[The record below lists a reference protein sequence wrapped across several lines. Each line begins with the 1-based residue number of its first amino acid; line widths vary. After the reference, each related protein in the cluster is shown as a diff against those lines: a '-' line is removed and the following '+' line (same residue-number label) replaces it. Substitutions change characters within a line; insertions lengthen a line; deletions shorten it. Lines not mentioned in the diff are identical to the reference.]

1 MDDRNASH
9 RAQDPFAESLHRNVE
24 DTTEALV
31 QAAATGAPGA
41 LAAVLIDA
49 AEQLCGSGRATLWRR
64 ARAQPRPGDTAGH
77 NVAPPSVRSSGG
89 LGSGAWMRLRSRGE
103 TTPNPDALAS
113 EGLGAARFGVLH
125 GCAIGSLVYERLAFD
140 DGRRD
145 AREDALES
153 LFTCADVLGA
163 GDPDATSI
171 PSALPSVGERRGTGA
186 RAGNDPPSNDLGLV
200 PDSDPAN
207 GGAPDSDEDGS
218 RAA

>member
-1 MDDRNASH
+1 MDDRNASK
-9 RAQDPFAESLHRNVE
+9 RARDPFTESLHRNVE

-31 QAAATGAPGA
+31 EAAASGAPGA
-41 LAAVLIDA
+41 LAAVLISA
-49 AEQLCGSGRATLWRR
+49 AERLCGSGRATLWRR
-64 ARAQPRPGDTAGH
+64 ARAQPRPGERARAGH
-77 NVAPPSVRSSGG
+77 SAAPLSVRTSGG

-125 GCAIGSLVYERLAFD
+125 GSAIGSLVYERLAFD

-163 GDPDATSI
+163 SDADATSI
-171 PSALPSVGERRGTGA
+171 PSALPSIGERRGPGPRPASDAPGTDVASASGTA
-186 RAGNDPPSNDLGLV
+186 DDGSTDPDV
-200 PDSDPAN
+200 
-207 GGAPDSDEDGS
+207 DGS